1 MKNIILNNLSEINI
15 QSLGSNMYFTLEK
28 KFYKNKIICFEFIE
42 EDTLENWI
50 YYLTIKISGDKVYLS
65 KKTLIDYDD
74 CQKETLIFTQN
85 EYSKFFSYTILE
97 DIILIRISNI
107 LIKFDI
113 KIDDLKSNVYVFE
126 KDDNENYSLLYEK
139 IEKKY
144 GLVSIQDLHFKN
156 F

>member
-74 CQKETLIFTQN
+74 CPKETLIFTQN

-139 IEKKY
+139 IEKNM
-144 GLVSIQDLHFKN
+144 D
-156 F
+156 